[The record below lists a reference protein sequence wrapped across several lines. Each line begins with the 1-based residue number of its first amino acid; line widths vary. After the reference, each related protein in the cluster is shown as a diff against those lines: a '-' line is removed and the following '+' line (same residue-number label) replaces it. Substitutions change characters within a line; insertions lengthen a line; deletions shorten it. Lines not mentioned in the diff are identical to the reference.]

1 MVTMMYESFGSD
13 IKRADRK
20 FWFKV
25 FYDDVMEKFVF
36 ASLCLLAEIVN
47 FVGNC
52 VLKSIHKSLSP
63 CQRVLFYFYFVM
75 FLEASSKWRYSS
87 ITSSFTFK
95 DRRRKNHLR

>member
-20 FWFKV
+20 FWFKI

-63 CQRVLFYFYFVM
+63 CQRVLFYFYFVRQPYV
-75 FLEASSKWRYSS
+75 FRSSKWRYSS
-87 ITSSFTFK
+87 ITSSFTFI
-95 DRRRKNHLR
+95 